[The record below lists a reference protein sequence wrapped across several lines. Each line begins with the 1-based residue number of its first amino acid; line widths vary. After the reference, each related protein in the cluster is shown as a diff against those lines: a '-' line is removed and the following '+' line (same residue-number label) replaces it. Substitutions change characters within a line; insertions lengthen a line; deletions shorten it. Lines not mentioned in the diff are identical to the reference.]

1 MVKLVYTLGLGS
13 NSNKRVGVQIPFS
26 TSYKVYSSEVEQWTF
41 NPMVLGS
48 SPSILKNILSL
59 NG

>member
-48 SPSILKNILSL
+48 SPSILIKHS
-59 NG
+59 